1 MSIRAYA
8 ERNKK
13 TVGTPIG
20 GLRGISDGGIYQFY
34 TKGVIYQHH
43 RKGTLGFI
51 PNGPILETWWLSGY
65 EHGYY
70 GYPTSAAESH
80 IWINDVPFEGGR
92 IRATTSSGDFS
103 VLVYNTQ
110 LIPSLPFSNPY
121 KGRGRSRQVNRLIE
135 VLKKDSP
142 DIICLNEVFVD
153 GERDK
158 ISAHLRS
165 THPHRVDAPDEGGPL
180 EDGGLLL
187 LSKHRIIN
195 KDQIIFRVNAG
206 SDHWSNKGI
215 IHARVAINGRTSSPN
230 LLDVYVTH
238 HQAGYHN
245 VKMHQAR
252 IGASFIA
259 SRSLKKVPAV
269 YVGDFNLDFNSR
281 SYGNEFNYP
290 IDSWPSYKLFNEAT
304 LKHFKISTS
313 GITSDTARTYRSGS
327 LPKHDPKR
335 GVNGKRIDA
344 IFKYP
349 SSTANFSVGKVTVMR
364 YELIDKSGIDLSD
377 HYGVM
382 YKGFLQKVNLKFN
395 RNIMI
400 RGITIHLSRLH
411 CLDTTSGWGEDE
423 IKLLIR
429 LGINGRKQAEGPYV
443 KIGDMDDGETR
454 HINNRSLS
462 AYDNNGI
469 TRIKCSVRVKEMD
482 DFSENTVGD
491 TAIELSREELLL
503 HAKYNPTDR
512 RMNVRHP
519 IAVPLMRGDGSRYV
533 AYFTYDLHTITR

>member
-1 MSIRAYA
+1 MSIRTYA
-8 ERNKK
+8 RNNESI
-13 TVGTPIG
+13 VGKPLG
-20 GLRGISDGGIYQFY
+20 GLRGISDGGIYQFF
-34 TKGVIYQHH
+34 TKGVIYQHS

-65 EHGYY
+65 EHGYF
-70 GYPTSAAESH
+70 GYPTSAAESR
-80 IWINDVPFEGGR
+80 IRLDNIPFEGGR
-92 IRATTSSGDFS
+92 IRATTSSGGFS

-110 LIPSLPFSNPY
+110 LITPFGYN
-121 KGRGRSRQVNRLIE
+121 GRGRSRQVNRLIE
-135 VLKKDSP
+135 VLKSNSP
-142 DIICLNEVFVD
+142 DVICLNEVFD
-153 GERDK
+153 DDERDK

-165 THPHRVDAPDEGGPL
+165 THPHRVDAPDEWGPL

-206 SDHWSNKGI
+206 NDHYANKGI

-259 SRSLKKVPAV
+259 AKSLKKVPAI

-281 SYGNEFNYP
+281 SYGNELNYP
-290 IDSWPSYKLFNEAT
+290 IDSWESYKLFNGLNT
-304 LKHFKISTS
+304 K
-313 GITSDTARTYRSGS
+313 GITSDKARTYRSGS
-327 LPKHDPKR
+327 LPKNDPKR
-335 GVNGKRIDA
+335 GVNGGRIDA

-349 SSTANFSVGKVTVMR
+349 SSTANFSVGKVAVMR
-364 YELIDKSGIDLSD
+364 YELIENSGIDLSD
-377 HYGVM
+377 HYGVR
-382 YKGFLQKVNLKFN
+382 YDGFLQRVGLNFN
-395 RNIMI
+395 RNIII

-411 CLDTTSGWGEDE
+411 CLDTTSGPGEDE

-429 LGINGRKQAEGPYV
+429 LGINGRRHTEGPYV

-469 TRIKCSVRVKEMD
+469 SRIKCSVRVREMD
-482 DFSENTVGD
+482 DFPGSDDTVGD
-491 TAIELSREELLL
+491 TAIDLTREELLL
-503 HAKYNPTDR
+503 HAKYNPHDR

>member
-8 ERNKK
+8 ERNKSI
-13 TVGTPIG
+13 VGTPIG

-51 PNGPILETWWLSGY
+51 PNGPILETWWLGGY

-70 GYPTSAAESH
+70 GYPTSAAESS
-80 IWINDVPFEGGR
+80 IRLNDIPFEGGR
-92 IRATTSSGDFS
+92 ISTSSSSGSFS

-110 LIPSLPFSNPY
+110 LITPFGYN
-121 KGRGRSRQVNRLIE
+121 GRGRSRQVNRLIE

-142 DIICLNEVFVD
+142 DVICLNEVFKD
-153 GERDK
+153 SERDK

-165 THPHRVDAPDEGGPL
+165 THPYRVDAPDEGGPL

-187 LSKHRIIN
+187 LSKHRIIQ
-195 KDQIIFRVNAG
+195 KDQIIFRVNDG
-206 SDHWSNKGI
+206 EDHWANKGI

-230 LLDVYVTH
+230 LLDIYVTH
-238 HQAGYHN
+238 LQAGSYQN
-245 VKMHQAR
+245 VRLHQAR

-259 SRSLKKVPAV
+259 GKSLKKTPGLF
-269 YVGDFNLDFNSR
+269 VGDFNLDFNSK
-281 SYGNEFNYP
+281 SYANDFSYP
-290 IDSWPSYKLFNEAT
+290 VDSWQFYKFFNGT
-304 LKHFKISTS
+304 NDK
-313 GITSDTARTYRSGS
+313 GITSDSGARKYESGS
-327 LPKHDPKR
+327 LPINHPTR

-349 SSTANFSVGKVTVMR
+349 SSTANFSVGKVTVKR
-364 YELIDKSGIDLSD
+364 YELIENSGIDLSD

-382 YKGFLQKVNLKFN
+382 YSGHLQRVSLNFN
-395 RNIMI
+395 RNIII
-400 RGITIHLSRLH
+400 RGITIHLSKLH
-411 CLDTTSGWGEDE
+411 CLDTTSGSGEDE

-429 LGINGRKQAEGPYV
+429 LGINGRRQAEGPYV

-454 HINNRSLS
+454 QINNRSLS

-469 TRIKCSVRVKEMD
+469 SRIRCSVRVKEMD
-482 DFSENTVGD
+482 DFSSDDLVGD
-491 TAIELSREELLL
+491 TAIELTREELLL